1 MNRYLLTLTMAVL
14 FGSLISV
21 AQTST
26 TEVLFETTEGNI
38 RIALYDETPLHR
50 DNFLKLTRMH
60 VYDSLLFHR
69 VIKNF
74 MIQSGD
80 TNSKNA
86 KPGQRLGTGYFDY
99 TQEPEF
105 RLPQIIHRRGCV
117 AMAREPDVVNP
128 EMRSSAC
135 QFYIVWGKR
144 FSSAEI
150 EKAQER
156 LDTMT
161 HGRVKLTP
169 EMIKVYKSVGGTP
182 HLDGQ
187 YTVFGEVTEG
197 LDVVERIQK
206 AETDE
211 FDRPFEDIRILRAT
225 VTKDVPQATAPKVVR
240 KGRK

>member
-1 MNRYLLTLTMAVL
+1 MNRQLLSLLLVAL
-14 FGSLISV
+14 LGSLTAK

-38 RIALYDETPLHR
+38 RIVLYDETPLHR

-60 VYDSLLFHR
+60 IYDSLLFHR
-69 VIKNF
+69 VIKDF

-86 KPGQRLGTGYFDY
+86 KQGQRLGTGDFDY
-99 TQEPEF
+99 TQEAEF
-105 RLPQIIHRRGCV
+105 RLPQIFHRRGCV
-117 AMAREPDVVNP
+117 AMAREPDIVNP

-150 EKAQER
+150 EKVQER

-161 HGRVKLTP
+161 HGHVKLTP
-169 EMIKVYKSVGGTP
+169 EMIKAYKSVGGTP

-197 LDVVERIQK
+197 LDVVERIHK
-206 AETDE
+206 AETDDY
-211 FDRPFEDIRILRAT
+211 DRPFEDIRILRAT
-225 VTKDVPQATAPKVVR
+225 VSKDIKKR
-240 KGRK
+240 

>member
-1 MNRYLLTLTMAVL
+1 MNRQLLSLLLVAL
-14 FGSLISV
+14 LGSLTAK

-38 RIALYDETPLHR
+38 RIVLYDETPLHR

-60 VYDSLLFHR
+60 IYDSLLFHR
-69 VIKNF
+69 VIKDF

-86 KPGQRLGTGYFDY
+86 KQGQRLGTGDFDY
-99 TQEPEF
+99 TQEAEF
-105 RLPQIIHRRGCV
+105 RLPQIFHRRGCV
-117 AMAREPDVVNP
+117 AMAREPDIVNP

-150 EKAQER
+150 EKVQER

-161 HGRVKLTP
+161 HGHVKLTP
-169 EMIKVYKSVGGTP
+169 EMIKAYKSVGGTP

-206 AETDE
+206 AETDDY
-211 FDRPFEDIRILRAT
+211 DRPFEDIRILRAT
-225 VTKDVPQATAPKVVR
+225 VSKDIKKR
-240 KGRK
+240 